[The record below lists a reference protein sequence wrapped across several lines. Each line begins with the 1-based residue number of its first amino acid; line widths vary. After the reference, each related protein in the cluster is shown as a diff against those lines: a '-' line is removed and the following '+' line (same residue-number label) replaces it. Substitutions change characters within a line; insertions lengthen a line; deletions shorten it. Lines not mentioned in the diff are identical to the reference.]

1 VAPLYLV
8 GSSVLAL
15 AASLGLTV
23 YVFQD
28 LLGYGELTY
37 YVPFVAAVLLA
48 ALGSDYNVFLTGRIW
63 QEARRRPLR
72 EAVAVGGARAA
83 SAITVAGIVLAL
95 SFALLAL
102 VPVRPFREL
111 AFFMSVG
118 LLIDAFLV
126 RTLLVP
132 SLIALVG
139 PVSGWPGG
147 QLRRRARLAPPAAAP
162 PAVAPAHDG
171 HPAKLAQSV
180 VIIGVVVGA
189 LAGLTSRRRGR

>member
-1 VAPLYLV
+1 
-8 GSSVLAL
+8 
-15 AASLGLTV
+15 
-23 YVFQD
+23 
-28 LLGYGELTY
+28 
-37 YVPFVAAVLLA
+37 
-48 ALGSDYNVFLTGRIW
+48 
-63 QEARRRPLR
+63 
-72 EAVAVGGARAA
+72 
-83 SAITVAGIVLAL
+83 
-95 SFALLAL
+95 
-102 VPVRPFREL
+102 VRPFREL